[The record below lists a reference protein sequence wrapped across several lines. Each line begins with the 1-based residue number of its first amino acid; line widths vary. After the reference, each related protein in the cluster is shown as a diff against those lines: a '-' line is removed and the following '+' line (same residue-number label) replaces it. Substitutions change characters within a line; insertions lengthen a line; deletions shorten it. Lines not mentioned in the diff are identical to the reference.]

1 MMKCLIVLLL
11 ISVSTNLISA
21 QNYYDCNSYYYSSY
35 NSALCCYK
43 TGYYT
48 YYSYSYSYC
57 PYYTSDTTTFPTTT
71 YPSPASS
78 CSYYTYSYND
88 NLCCVSRDTTYS
100 YYYYYSS
107 NYYYTY
113 CPTTSTLDS
122 ICGSSC
128 CYADVPVYAN
138 SDVFYYST
146 YHCPSTPYY
155 NYNYYTTYCGSYCI
169 LAVVFGLFG
178 SCFCLCGIAFSIA
191 FCVLVHMM
199 VNKKQKTTPVANTSY
214 ANSPGAAPES
224 GLQDS
229 TMAMKQQ
236 FKQETL
242 PPQIPG
248 YTYNPNP
255 TNTDGVTPYPL
266 QIDTNVNLPPNPV
279 YNQLPQV
286 VTHGTAQ
293 PFVPQSNIQQPPATN
308 LPAEETYAYIQ

>member
-1 MMKCLIVLLL
+1 MTVI
-11 ISVSTNLISA
+11 
-21 QNYYDCNSYYYSSY
+21 
-35 NSALCCYK
+35 
-43 TGYYT
+43 
-48 YYSYSYSYC
+48 
-57 PYYTSDTTTFPTTT
+57 PTTT
-71 YPSPASS
+71 RPTTALSAATRQGIIHITPTLTPTVLTTLLILLLFLLQHILHPPALVPTTPTATMTIYAVYPVIPP
-78 CSYYTYSYND
+78 TH
-88 NLCCVSRDTTYS
+88 TTITT
-100 YYYYYSS
+100 SS